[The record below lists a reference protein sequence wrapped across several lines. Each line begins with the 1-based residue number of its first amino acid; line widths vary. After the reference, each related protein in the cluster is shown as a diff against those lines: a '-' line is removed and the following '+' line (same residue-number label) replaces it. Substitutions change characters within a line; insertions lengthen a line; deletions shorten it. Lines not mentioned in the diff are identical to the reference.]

1 MHVLASLQFHS
12 FQWEDYA
19 DRCLKAAKVLQK
31 LLALSLGLDRDFFD
45 QDGYFDKPTCLL
57 GVNRYKFPTH
67 MKNGDP
73 IPKEIY
79 QRWIEGDPLGIRPH
93 LDSGIFTFLLTNG
106 VQGLERCVNNQVK
119 YFGFFKSFG
128 LAYIHSTRLTIVASD
143 VDREHR
149 QPSACQFLFIS
160 TVSDFDCFVKFS
172 FKILPYLIL
181 EVLKWS

>member
-1 MHVLASLQFHS
+1 MHVLASLHFYS

-106 VQGLERCVNNQVK
+106 VQGLERCVNNQV
-119 YFGFFKSFG
+119 
-128 LAYIHSTRLTIVASD
+128 STSGSLSLLGWHTSIQLGSLLWQAMLT
-143 VDREHR
+143 E
-149 QPSACQFLFIS
+149 S
-160 TVSDFDCFVKFS
+160 TVS
-172 FKILPYLIL
+172 LQPAT
-181 EVLKWS
+181 